1 MQPKSA
7 AQFFIPPGVKFWAG
21 ENWRD
26 GDDQE
31 DTVVIRIG
39 AMFDLREA
47 RGNGTEG
54 YMKCGG
60 GGVGHWEEWWSQ
72 CWLPAHWLKHMCLG
86 RCGLWNYSIPCDVAW
101 LQLRFVHEPLF
112 FFFFLRYN
120 FFFKCARAWF
130 SVSPIDLKLFNSFF
144 IFYLCSV

>member
-60 GGVGHWEEWWSQ
+60 GGG
-72 CWLPAHWLKHMCLG
+72 ALG
-86 RCGLWNYSIPCDVAW
+86 GMMITMLTAG
-101 LQLRFVHEPLF
+101 PL
-112 FFFFLRYN
+112 
-120 FFFKCARAWF
+120 A
-130 SVSPIDLKLFNSFF
+130 
-144 IFYLCSV
+144 